1 MNYINEK
8 LYQVIRS
15 PRISE
20 KSNRVA
26 EKLNQVVFDVMPSA
40 TKQDIKLAIEL
51 LFKVKVLSVRT
62 TNIAG
67 KVKRFG
73 SRLGRQAS
81 YKKAYVSLEPGQEMN
96 FSIGE

>member
-1 MNYINEK
+1 MSHLNEA
-8 LYQVIRS
+8 LYQIILS

-20 KSNRVA
+20 KSNFLA
-26 EKLNQVVFDVMPSA
+26 EKRNQVVFDVKPCA
-40 TKQDIKLAIEL
+40 TKDDIKAAIEL
-51 LFKVKVLSVRT
+51 LFKVKVSSVRT
-62 TNIAG
+62 SNVAG

-73 SRLGRQAS
+73 ARLGRQAS